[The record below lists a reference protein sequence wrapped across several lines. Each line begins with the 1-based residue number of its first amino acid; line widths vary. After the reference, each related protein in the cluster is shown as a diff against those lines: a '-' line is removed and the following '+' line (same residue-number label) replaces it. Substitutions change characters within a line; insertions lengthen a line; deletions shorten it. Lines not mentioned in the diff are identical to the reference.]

1 MSRQKL
7 SLNLDTLFPGE
18 VLQIGSSSILIRPL
32 NIKQIAIIL
41 KQLNSVIET
50 LSDNGITFDNFNE
63 QGNIIRIAVVLMDEV
78 PDVLSEAS
86 DIDLDDLLA
95 LPLDVIITILEKV
108 ISVNMK
114 SKDDLVKN
122 FLSLTKKLVPET
134 EKTGTTQIQE

>member
-18 VLQIGSSSILIRPL
+18 ILQIGSSSILIRPL

>member
-18 VLQIGSSSILIRPL
+18 VLPIGSSSILIRPL

-63 QGNIIRIAVVLMDEV
+63 QGNIIRIAIVLMDEV

-114 SKDDLVKN
+114 SKDDLIKN

-134 EKTGTTQIQE
+134 EKTGTTQSQE